1 MVGISPTK
9 VRLQLT
15 VKEFGMIW
23 FPLTL
28 NQGVALKARCTASPF
43 DQGTETLVH
52 KSVIKAYQ
60 IDAVLYTKMPFF
72 WLSHLWAFV
81 LVGGDNLILCPPY
94 QKVGGFIIF
103 TGKFVTLLT

>member
-72 WLSHLWAFV
+72 
-81 LVGGDNLILCPPY
+81 
-94 QKVGGFIIF
+94 
-103 TGKFVTLLT
+103 